1 MADLEEMTR
10 REALKRGLG
19 IFTALTL
26 GSLVPANAESY
37 QDQAPEFTKKRKPIA
52 HIDKVIL
59 HTTEGSDKSAYHS
72 VKNNGSCNYLV
83 QSDGEVIKIV
93 EEGQVAHHAGVSK
106 WGDFIYLNNNSVGI
120 EVAGYHD
127 KDITQAQKKSLGEL
141 IGELK
146 ERYHLQDEDF
156 MPHSQ
161 VAFGRPNKY
170 WKNNHRGRK
179 RCGWQFS
186 DNDLRAELGL
196 HSKPKYDPNVENGE
210 FVVADKKLHQRLYKD
225 AHQESNPEE
234 SPSPQYVDATPVH
247 QHQTPHPVKEVA
259 VQTNGNLKVLGR
271 DGKTAWSIAKS
282 RYDDHDTLYVIGDD
296 IVRGSELT
304 PEMVQNMPLDT
315 PVLVGYEKNEITTDR
330 SAFSIVGNRYDDEDV
345 LYKLPNKPGIK
356 GIVPGD
362 KIIDFSDLDK
372 KTAIIYKIKAA

>member
-1 MADLEEMTR
+1 MQ
-10 REALKRGLG
+10 RGLG
-19 IFTALTL
+19 LVA
-26 GSLVPANAESY
+26 SLLVGNPFSAEATPY
-37 QDQAPEFTKKRKPIA
+37 NEQDPEFTKNRKSIA

-83 QSDGEVIKIV
+83 QSDGEVMKIV

-106 WGDFIYLNNNSVGI
+106 WGDLIYLNDKSIGI

-146 ERYHLQDEDF
+146 ERYQLQDEDF

-170 WKNNHRGRK
+170 WPKNHRGRK

-210 FVVADKKLHQRLYKD
+210 FVVADKKLHERLYKD
-225 AHQESNPEE
+225 ADQESIPEE
-234 SPSPQYVDATPVH
+234 STPDTTQYATSRPVQ
-247 QHQTPHPVKEVA
+247 QHQAPHPVKEVA
-259 VQTNGNLKVLGR
+259 VQSNGNLKVLGR

-282 RYDDHDTLYVIGDD
+282 RYDDADTLYVIGDD
-296 IVRGSELT
+296 IIRGSELT
-304 PEMVQNMPLDT
+304 PEIIESMPLDT
-315 PVLVGYEKNEITTDR
+315 PVLIGYEKNEITSDR